1 MGSNPLK
8 SIGKGFLNVV
18 TFGGYG
24 AHEQAKAQKKA
35 AEAEAR
41 AAEEQAKAAREA
53 AANTPED
60 QQQAMSAA
68 LRDDEKNKLR
78 RRRGAG
84 GTVLTSSLGTSGNVS
99 TEFNKLGTGWWS
111 NL

>member
-1 MGSNPLK
+1 MGGNPLK
-8 SIGKGFLNVV
+8 SIGKGIANVV
-18 TFGGYG
+18 TFGGYS

-41 AAEEQAKAAREA
+41 AAEEQAKAARIA

-68 LRDDEKNKLR
+68 LREDEQNKLR
-78 RRRGAG
+78 RRRGMTS
-84 GTVLTSSLGTSGNVS
+84 TVLTSSLGTSGNAD
-99 TEFNKLGTGWWS
+99 TNFNKLGTGWWS

>member
-1 MGSNPLK
+1 MGGNPLK
-8 SIGKGFLNVV
+8 SIAKGVANVV
-18 TFGGYG
+18 TFGGYS

-78 RRRGAG
+78 RRRGMT
-84 GTVLTSSLGTSGNVS
+84 GTVLTSALGTSGTAV
-99 TEFNKLGTGWWS
+99 TGANKLGV
-111 NL
+111 

>member
-1 MGSNPLK
+1 MGGIKKVFK
-8 SIGKGFLNVV
+8 SVAKGIANAV
-18 TFGGYG
+18 TFGGYS

-68 LRDDEKNKLR
+68 LREDEKNKLR
-78 RRRGAG
+78 RRRGVT
-84 GTVLTSSLGTSGNVS
+84 GTVLTSALGTSGV
-99 TEFNKLGTGWWS
+99 TTTGANKLG
-111 NL
+111 N

>member
-1 MGSNPLK
+1 MGSGIKSVLK
-8 SIGKGFLNVV
+8 GVANVV
-18 TFGGYG
+18 TFGGYS

-35 AEAEAR
+35 AEAEAK

-68 LRDDEKNKLR
+68 LREDEKNKLK
-78 RRRGAG
+78 RRRGIG
-84 GTVLTSSLGTSGNVS
+84 GTVLTSQLGTSG
-99 TEFNKLGTGWWS
+99 TAQTGANKLGV
-111 NL
+111 

>member
-1 MGSNPLK
+1 MGSGIKSVLK
-8 SIGKGFLNVV
+8 GVANVV
-18 TFGGYG
+18 TFGGYS
-24 AHEQAKAQKKA
+24 AHENAKAQKKA

-60 QQQAMSAA
+60 QHQAMSAA

-78 RRRGAG
+78 RRRGMSGA
-84 GTVLTSSLGTSGNVS
+84 VLTSALGTSGTVV
-99 TEFNKLGTGWWS
+99 TGANKLGV
-111 NL
+111 

>member
-1 MGSNPLK
+1 MGFVKKAFK
-8 SIGKGFLNVV
+8 SVAKGIANVV
-18 TFGGYG
+18 TFGGYS

-68 LRDDEKNKLR
+68 LRDDEKRKLR
-78 RRRGAG
+78 RRRGMT
-84 GTVLTSSLGTSGNVS
+84 GTVLTSALGTSGTAV
-99 TEFNKLGTGWWS
+99 TGANKLG
-111 NL
+111 N

>member
-1 MGSNPLK
+1 MGGGNIFK
-8 SIGKGFLNVV
+8 SIAKGVANVV
-18 TFGGYG
+18 TFGGYS

-35 AEAEAR
+35 AEAEAK

-78 RRRGAG
+78 RRRGMS
-84 GTVLTSSLGTSGNVS
+84 GTVLTSALGTSG
-99 TEFNKLGTGWWS
+99 TTATGANKLGV
-111 NL
+111 

>member
-1 MGSNPLK
+1 MGFVKKAFK
-8 SIGKGFLNVV
+8 SVGKGLLNVV

-24 AHEQAKAQKKA
+24 AHEQAKAQKRA

-78 RRRGAG
+78 RRRGMT
-84 GTVLTSSLGTSGNVS
+84 GTVLTSALGASGTAV
-99 TEFNKLGTGWWS
+99 TGANKLG
-111 NL
+111 N

>member
-1 MGSNPLK
+1 MGGIK
-8 SIGKGFLNVV
+8 KFFKGVAKGIANVV
-18 TFGGYG
+18 TFGGYS

-41 AAEEQAKAAREA
+41 AAEEQARAAKEA

-68 LRDDEKNKLR
+68 LRDDEKHKLR
-78 RRRGAG
+78 RRRGMT
-84 GTVLTSSLGTSGNVS
+84 GTVLTSALGTSGTAV
-99 TEFNKLGTGWWS
+99 TGANKLGV
-111 NL
+111 

>member
-1 MGSNPLK
+1 MGGNPFKSALK
-8 SIGKGFLNVV
+8 GIANVV
-18 TFGGYG
+18 TFGGYS

-78 RRRGAG
+78 RRRSMT
-84 GTVLTSSLGTSGNVS
+84 GTVLTSALGTSGTAV
-99 TEFNKLGTGWWS
+99 TGANKLGV
-111 NL
+111 

>member
-1 MGSNPLK
+1 MGGGLK
-8 SIGKGFLNVV
+8 SIGKGLLNVV

-68 LRDDEKNKLR
+68 LRDDEKRKLR
-78 RRRGAG
+78 RRRGMT
-84 GTVLTSSLGTSGNVS
+84 GTVLTSALGTSGVTTTGAN
-99 TEFNKLGTGWWS
+99 NLGI
-111 NL
+111 